1 MNDTLSTKKLPLAV
15 LLLAV
20 ALMALGVSVW
30 RGLAALQPPAGRDIA
45 VHPGM
50 YNLREEMQKPR
61 DPNRRRGADGPLPPA
76 NTASRGTT
84 P

>member
-1 MNDTLSTKKLPLAV
+1 MNDTLSSRKLPLAV

-20 ALMALGVSVW
+20 ALVALVVSVW
-30 RGLAALQPPAGRDIA
+30 RGLAAVQPPAGRDIA

-50 YNLREEMQKPR
+50 YNLREELQKPR
-61 DPNRRRGADGPLPPA
+61 DPNHRRGADNPPPLA
-76 NTASRGTT
+76 NTATRGVT

>member
-1 MNDTLSTKKLPLAV
+1 MNDSLSTKKLPLAA

-20 ALMALGVSVW
+20 ALAALGLSVW
-30 RGLAALQPPAGRDIA
+30 RGLAAVQPPAGKDIA

-50 YNLREEMQKPR
+50 YNLREELQKPR
-61 DPNRRRGADGPLPPA
+61 DPNRRRGADNPPPLA
-76 NTASRGTT
+76 NTATRGVT